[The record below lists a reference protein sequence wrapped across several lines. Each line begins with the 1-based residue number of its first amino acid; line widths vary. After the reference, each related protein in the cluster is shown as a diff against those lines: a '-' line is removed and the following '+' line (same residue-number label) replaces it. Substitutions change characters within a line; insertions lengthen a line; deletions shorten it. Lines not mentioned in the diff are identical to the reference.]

1 MKQERRTANKNNA
14 MDMKNF
20 MKNGLLALLLGLG
33 LAGCKRDVP
42 EIGPR
47 LSVAEGFVGKWELST
62 ASLTD
67 LLTPVPETKDV
78 SRFYKNATTKWVVDF
93 DADGNFSV
101 VETGPGPDVFNGGG
115 TYELLDRVDF
125 PTMIRLNYTAG
136 GSATFN
142 LLNMP
147 RSVDTNL
154 GLRLTKEACGAPYM
168 AYNFGF
174 IRQ

>member
-1 MKQERRTANKNNA
+1 MKTLFKNILGA
-14 MDMKNF
+14 
-20 MKNGLLALLLGLG
+20 ALLGLA
-33 LAGCKRDVP
+33 LTGCKPDVP
-42 EIGPR
+42 EIGPQ
-47 LSVAEGFVGKWELST
+47 LSVADGFVGNWELQT

-67 LLTPVPETKDV
+67 LLTPVPETKDA
-78 SRFYKNATTKWVVDF
+78 SRFYKNAATKWVVAF

-101 VETGPGPDVFNGGG
+101 LETGPGPDVFNGGG

-125 PTMIRLNYTAG
+125 PTKIRLNYTSG
-136 GSATFN
+136 GSATFQ

-147 RSVDTNL
+147 RSTDQQL
-154 GLRLTKEACGAPYM
+154 GLRLTKESCGAPYM